1 MSFNIK
7 KHKDDLLFIPLGGA
21 GEIGMN
27 VNLYHLDGKWIIADL
42 GAGFADD
49 WLPGVDMIVADISF
63 IREHRDDVLGIVLTH
78 AHEDHLGGIQYL
90 WDELE
95 CPVYATPF
103 TASFLERKLAD
114 SGYKKGEVPIH
125 RIEPGSRFNLGP
137 FDMELV
143 EITHSVPEMNGIFIR
158 TRHGNILHTGDW
170 KLDPKPVVGADT
182 NEAKLTAFGDEGVL
196 AMVSDST
203 NIFSAGRSGSEGKL
217 SESLE
222 QLIASCKQM
231 IAVTTFASNVARLES
246 LAKAA
251 QKAGRKVALAGRS
264 LYRIKE
270 AAQENGY
277 LTDVKFI
284 SIDEAARAPRD
295 KVMIIC
301 TGCQGEPLAAT
312 NKLATGTHP
321 QLKLLPGDTIIFSSK
336 IIPGNEKR
344 IYRLFN
350 LLSQMQVNV
359 MTEKDHFVHVSG
371 HPNVEDVK
379 RMYEMVRP
387 QVSIPVHGEIVHMKE
402 HARLARKWGIPKAIE
417 LENGKVIQLSEENT
431 EAVSVVNSGYF
442 ALDGNCLLEPDGYVM
457 KMRRRIRNDGVV
469 VATVIVDDNYYLK
482 TEPIISAPGI
492 LDENEDDDLFQQLI
506 SDMVL
511 NYDDSRKKS
520 KKFGKSTIE
529 NLVRSSI
536 RRVMKS
542 DIGKNPP
549 IHVKIR
555 VVK

>member
-1 MSFNIK
+1 MSFNVK

-63 IREHRDDVLGIVLTH
+63 IQEHREDLLGIVLTH

-114 SGYKKGEVPIH
+114 SGYKKGEIPIH
-125 RIEPGSRFNLGP
+125 RIEPSSRFELGP
-137 FDMELV
+137 FDLELV

-158 TRHGNILHTGDW
+158 TRHGNVLHTGDW
-170 KLDPKPVVGADT
+170 KLDPEPVVGADT

-222 QLIASCKQM
+222 QLIASCQQM
-231 IAVTTFASNVARLES
+231 VAVTTFASNVARLES

-251 QKAGRKVALAGRS
+251 HKAGRKVALAGRS
-264 LYRIKE
+264 LYRIKDS
-270 AAQENGY
+270 AQENGY

-284 SIDEAARAPRD
+284 SIDEAARAPRE

-417 LENGKVIQLSEENT
+417 LENGKVIQLSEEKT
-431 EAVSVVNSGYF
+431 EAVSIVNSGYF
-442 ALDGNCLLEPDGYVM
+442 ALDGNCLLEPDGHVM

-492 LDENEDDDLFQQLI
+492 LAEAEDDDIFQKLI

-511 NYDDSRKKS
+511 NYDDSRRKS
-520 KKFGKSTIE
+520 KKFSKSTIE